1 MILVPAGSFIR
12 GSNDGS
18 SDERPRRRVYLD
30 AFYMDKYP
38 VTNARFRRFG
48 KPKRDYGSKFNGTR
62 QPVVGVTWF
71 QARDYCKSVG
81 KHLPTEAQWEKAAR
95 GGDGRKYPWGNAWD
109 GSKVIWDKNSGGK
122 THPVDRDYNTHRS
135 PYGAVDM
142 SGNVYEW
149 VSDWHGKGYYRNA
162 PNRNPEGPA
171 SGRGRVVRGGPW
183 SANNP
188 SWFRTA
194 FRNRAGRD
202 YRNFHLGFRCA
213 KAS

>member
-1 MILVPAGSFIR
+1 MGEGGAWRGWAEVPLG
-12 GSNDGS
+12 
-18 SDERPRRRVYLD
+18 ERLGRLEGHLGQEQRRQD
-30 AFYMDKYP
+30 TP
-38 VTNARFRRFG
+38 
-48 KPKRDYGSKFNGTR
+48 
-62 QPVVGVTWF
+62 
-71 QARDYCKSVG
+71 
-81 KHLPTEAQWEKAAR
+81 
-95 GGDGRKYPWGNAWD
+95 GGPGL
-109 GSKVIWDKNSGGK
+109 
-122 THPVDRDYNTHRS
+122 YNTHRS